1 MTTGELSQLYYLRKE
16 VIFDADRLAE
26 VDGWI
31 AKAPRRFTDEL
42 LELRGIIADKL
53 QRCTQ
58 ERDRLQ
64 QYIDGIDDS
73 YIQGLFIARF
83 VDGKNWLEIST
94 DFGCYA
100 SPDCYKKA
108 VLRYMKRAG

>member
-1 MTTGELSQLYYLRKE
+1 MSGTRH
-16 VIFDADRLAE
+16 AARLEE

-31 AKAPRRFTDEL
+31 AKAPKRFTDAL
-42 LELRGIIADKL
+42 LELRGIIAGKL
-53 QRCTQ
+53 QKCTQ

-64 QYIDGIDDS
+64 QYIDGIDDD
-73 YIQGLFIARF
+73 YIRGLFVMRF
-83 VDGKNWLEIST
+83 ADGKNWLEISAE
-94 DFGCYA
+94 FGCYA